1 MHKVKIFK
9 EVLLPM
15 SIRSM
20 KKTDQGKM
28 RKIEAK
34 NPENKDP
41 QSVLTNAYNESAV
54 KDRKDNQDQ

>member
-1 MHKVKIFK
+1 M

-28 RKIEAK
+28 RKIEEK

-41 QSVLTNAYNESAV
+41 QSILTNAYNKSAV
-54 KDRKDNQDQ
+54 KDRKDNQD